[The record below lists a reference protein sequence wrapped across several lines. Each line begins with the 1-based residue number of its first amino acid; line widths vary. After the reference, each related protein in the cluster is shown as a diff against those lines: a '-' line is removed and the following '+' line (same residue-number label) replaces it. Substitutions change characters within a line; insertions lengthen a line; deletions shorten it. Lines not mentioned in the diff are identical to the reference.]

1 MTATMTATIEEHDIL
16 LPERRR
22 ADRVGPRAAIRIG
35 RVVSAIPVLLLLFDV
50 YTKLTVA
57 QPVVEATKT
66 LGYPLTLV
74 QPIGILL
81 LVSLILYVIPQTA
94 VLGAIL
100 LTGYLGGAVAS
111 QLRIG
116 APLATYVLAPVYV
129 GVFLWGGLYLRDVRL
144 RRLVPFRTPR
154 L

>member
-1 MTATMTATIEEHDIL
+1 MTATMTASIEEHDIL

-35 RVVSAIPVLLLLFDV
+35 RVVSAIAVLFLMFDV

-57 QPVVEATKT
+57 QPVVEATKA
-66 LGYPLTLV
+66 LGYPLSLV

-81 LVSLILYVIPQTA
+81 LVCLILYAIPQTA
-94 VLGAIL
+94 MLGAIL
-100 LTGYLGGAVAS
+100 LSAYLGGAVAS

-116 APLATYVLAPVYV
+116 SPLLTNVLVPVYV
-129 GVFLWGGLYLRDVRL
+129 AVFLWVGLYLRDVRL
-144 RRLVPFRTPR
+144 RRLVPFRRRP

>member
-1 MTATMTATIEEHDIL
+1 MTATMTASIEEHDIL

-35 RVVSAIPVLLLLFDV
+35 RVVSAIAVLFLMFDV

-66 LGYPLTLV
+66 LGYPLSLV

-81 LVSLILYVIPQTA
+81 LVCLILYAIPQTA
-94 VLGAIL
+94 MLGAIL
-100 LTGYLGGAVAS
+100 LTAYLGGAVAS

-116 APLATYVLAPVYV
+116 SPLLTNVLVPVYV
-129 GVFLWGGLYLRDVRL
+129 AVFLWVGLYLRDVRL
-144 RRLVPFRTPR
+144 RRLVPFRRRP

>member
-1 MTATMTATIEEHDIL
+1 MTATMTASIEEHDIL

-35 RVVSAIPVLLLLFDV
+35 RVVSAIAVLFLMFDV

-66 LGYPLTLV
+66 LGYPLSLV

-81 LVSLILYVIPQTA
+81 LVCLILYAIPQTA
-94 VLGAIL
+94 MLGAIL
-100 LTGYLGGAVAS
+100 LSAYLGGAVAS

-116 APLATYVLAPVYV
+116 SPLLTNVLVPVYV
-129 GVFLWGGLYLRDVRL
+129 AVFLWVGLYLRDVRL
-144 RRLVPFRTPR
+144 RRLVPFRRRP

>member
-1 MTATMTATIEEHDIL
+1 MTATISEHDIL

-22 ADRVGPRAAIRIG
+22 ADRVGPRNAIRIG
-35 RVVSAIPVLLLLFDV
+35 RVLSAIPVLFLLFDV

-57 QPVVEATKT
+57 QPVVEAMKT
-66 LGYPLTLV
+66 LGYPLSLART
-74 QPIGILL
+74 IGIVLL
-81 LVSLILYVIPQTA
+81 ACLILYVIPQTA

-116 APLATYVLAPVYV
+116 FPLATYVLAPVYV
-129 GVFLWGGLYLRDVRL
+129 AVFLWGGLYLRDVRL